1 MSTLTMDEF
10 LNHKRLTD
18 FAQFAVPDG
27 HDLWPEIERAA
38 RRSVAA
44 MPTSRPS
51 ILSLGFSGA
60 WTAVGILLIAATFA
74 VLGFGLAVL
83 VLSNDEMSVPA
94 SQPEATAT
102 PATSAPTLSGT
113 AVPTV
118 AATRPSAIRDI
129 ERTALTTLFDA
140 TGGEDW
146 NTSDGWLGDSP
157 LDQWQRVITDED
169 GKVTDL
175 DLGSNQ
181 LSGEIPAELGNLARL
196 KLLYLSDNEL
206 TGTLPR
212 GLTRLSGL
220 ESFRFHNN
228 AGLCAPIDE
237 EFQTW
242 LHGIAEVY
250 GSSCAPE
257 DSLEDREV
265 LVELYDAMDGEN
277 WTNNTN
283 WLTERPVRQWYGVM
297 SDASGRVTGLVLDWN
312 GLTGEI
318 PAALGGLSDLENLV
332 LHSNGLTGEIP
343 AVLGSLPN
351 LEILTLNS
359 NRLTGEIPTELGSL
373 SNLEILALSSNRLT
387 GEIPAELSSLSNLKT
402 LVIDSNQLTGEIPK
416 ELGSL
421 SNLELLA
428 LSSNR
433 LTGQIPTELSK
444 LSNLELLS
452 LAINQLTGEIP
463 RELGSLSNL
472 TRLDL
477 RGNYLIGKIPE
488 ELGNLSNLDMLLL
501 FQNDLSG
508 CIPAKLREVQNN
520 DLGFP
525 DMPPFCQV
533 AVR

>member
-1 MSTLTMDEF
+1 MDEF

-18 FAQFAVPDG
+18 LARFAVPDG
-27 HDLWPEIERAA
+27 HDLWPEIERTA
-38 RRSVAA
+38 RRSKAA

-51 ILSLGFSGA
+51 ILSLGFSRA
-60 WTAVGILLIAATFA
+60 WTAVGILLIAATFTI
-74 VLGFGLAVL
+74 LGFALAVL
-83 VLSNDEMSVPA
+83 ALSNGEKSVPA

-102 PATSAPTLSGT
+102 PAASTPAVSAT

-118 AATRPSAIRDI
+118 NATRPRAIRDMD
-129 ERTALTTLFDA
+129 RTVLTTLFDA

-146 NTSDGWLGDSP
+146 KTSDGWLSDGA
-157 LDQWQRVITDED
+157 LDQWQRVTTDED
-169 GKVTDL
+169 GRVTDL
-175 DLGSNQ
+175 DLSANQ
-181 LSGEIPAELGNLARL
+181 LNGEVPGELGNLSRL
-196 KLLYLSDNEL
+196 RLLYISDNNL
-206 TGTLPR
+206 TGVLPR
-212 GLTRLSGL
+212 SLTGMSGL

-228 AGLCAPIDE
+228 PGLCAPIDE

-242 LHGIAEVY
+242 LQGIAEVY

-265 LVELYDAMDGEN
+265 LVELYGALNGEN

-283 WLTERPVRQWYGVM
+283 WLTERPIREWHGVIN
-297 SDASGRVTGLVLDWN
+297 DASGRVTALVLDWN

-318 PAALGGLSDLENLV
+318 PAELGSLSHLEILA

-343 AVLGSLPN
+343 AVLGRLSNLSILTLNSNRLMGKIPTELSELSN
-351 LEILTLNS
+351 LEILALSSNQLTGEMPTELSRLSNLEILGLDS

-373 SNLEILALSSNRLT
+373 SNLEILALGTNRLT
-387 GEIPAELSSLSNLKT
+387 GEIPT
-402 LVIDSNQLTGEIPK
+402 

-421 SNLELLA
+421 SNLRSLF
-428 LSSNR
+428 
-433 LTGQIPTELSK
+433 
-444 LSNLELLS
+444 

-477 RGNYLIGKIPE
+477 RGNYLTGEIPT
-488 ELGNLSNLDMLLL
+488 ELGNLSNLKVLLL

-508 CIPAKLREVQNN
+508 CIPAKLRDVANN
-520 DLGFP
+520 DLRFP
-525 DMPPFCQV
+525 DMPPFC
-533 AVR
+533 